1 MIVKAAV
8 SYEIK
13 TPMRV
18 EEVTLDEPQDS
29 EVLVRIVAA
38 GTCHSDLHFLNGDI
52 PVAMPVVM
60 GHEGAGI
67 VEKVGPGVTTLK
79 PGDHVVL
86 MVAFSC
92 GRCSYCAEGRPTLCV
107 ENLPIQIMGTLPGG
121 GIRLHKDNQE
131 LHHLFGLACFAEY
144 AVLHER
150 SVVKVRE
157 DAPLDVVCL
166 LGCGTSTGIGA
177 VLNTAGVKA
186 GESIVIYGCGGVGLS
201 ALMAAKLAGAG
212 MIIAVDTLEQKLEM
226 ARDLGADYVVDA
238 SQEDPQQKALE
249 LTAGRGADYAV
260 PCVGNAEAIMQA
272 FGSIRSGGKC
282 VVVGLPPIGV
292 NLNVAP
298 FELLQAKVLT
308 GTTQGDITPSV
319 DIPRYIDLFMNGR
332 LPLDKLITKKCT
344 LHEINEAY
352 EALQK
357 GEVIRTI
364 IQF

>member
-1 MIVKAAV
+1 MKAAV

-13 TPMRV
+13 APMRV
-18 EEVTLDEPQDS
+18 EEVTLDAPQDH
-29 EVLVRIVAA
+29 EVLVKMVAA

-92 GRCSYCAEGRPTLCV
+92 GQCSYCTEGRPTLCV
-107 ENLPIQIMGTLPGG
+107 ENLPIQIMGSLPGG
-121 GIRLHKDNQE
+121 GIRLHKGSQD

-144 AVLHER
+144 AVVHER
-150 SVVKVRE
+150 SVVRIRE
-157 DAPLDVVCL
+157 DAPLDVACL

-186 GESIVIYGCGGVGLS
+186 GQSVAVYGCGGVGLS
-201 ALMAAKLAGAG
+201 AVMAAKLAGAG
-212 MIIAVDTLEQKLEM
+212 LIIAVDTLEPKLEM
-226 ARDLGADYVVDA
+226 AKALGADYVVNA
-238 SQEDPQQKALE
+238 SRENPQQKAME
-249 LTAGRGADYAV
+249 LTAGRGLDHAV
-260 PCVGNAEAIMQA
+260 PWVGNADVIMQA

-282 VVVGLPPIGV
+282 VVVGLPPIGI
-292 NLNVAP
+292 NLSIAP
-298 FELLQAKVLT
+298 YELLQAKVLT
-308 GTTQGDITPSV
+308 GTTQGDITASV
-319 DIPRYIDLFMNGR
+319 DIPRYVDLFMNGK
-332 LPLDKLITKKCT
+332 LPLDKLITKSCR
-344 LHEINEAY
+344 LDEINEAY
-352 EALQK
+352 AALQR
-357 GEVIRTI
+357 GETIRTI